1 MSNKKSFSMNLTGLV
16 ISNEKLEIGNLSI
29 NLDKD
34 SDLADVVNHYH
45 DHEEHH
51 HTGESQAAVEKGR
64 LDEKKLDAELIS
76 KILPLGLTLI
86 QSVIKANADDN
97 VQRHNLRMQEMQ
109 EKDRLEAEKH
119 RRIQEAKGQPTVG
132 EIVKAISESNGE
144 LVEELVKKVR
154 GY

>member
-1 MSNKKSFSMNLTGLV
+1 MCNKKSFSMNLTGLL
-16 ISNEKLEIGNLSI
+16 ISGEKLELGSLSI
-29 NLDKD
+29 NVDSD

-64 LDEKKLDAELIS
+64 IDEKKIDAELIS

-97 VQRHNLRMQEMQ
+97 LQRHQQRMAEMV

-119 RRIQEAKGQPTVG
+119 RRIQESKGQPTVG

-144 LVEELVKKVR
+144 LVAELVKKVR